1 MRFYLTF
8 DDPQSKARAL
18 TLSKK
23 LNIEIFKKSSQ
34 QKIKDFSEDYFFTC
48 SKDRLFLKKGLR
60 HNSKPIFSDFDDWTK
75 NYNDNLLKN
84 STKGLPKNFTCLDL
98 TAGFGKD
105 ALEISKIVNCKSLIL
120 VEKEG
125 WVFELLVDGIKNT
138 SCSRAGNLL
147 KKFKAFNMDS
157 LEFLESKN
165 ETFDLVYI
173 DPMFLGVQ
181 KSKAKKHMQALR
193 DLSTAVIQK
202 QLLKTSLDFANY
214 RVVVKRHKHME
225 YLEGIVPN
233 RSVKGKVVRYD
244 IYNTN

>member
-23 LNIEIFKKSSQ
+23 LNIEIFRKPTQ
-34 QKIKDFSEDYFFTC
+34 QKIKEFSEDYFFTC

-60 HNSKPIFSDFDDWTK
+60 HNSKPIFSDFDDWAK
-75 NYNDNLLKN
+75 NYDDNLLKN
-84 STKGLPKNFTCLDL
+84 STKGLPKNFSCLDL

-138 SCSRAGNLL
+138 SCSKAGNLL
-147 KKFKAFNMDS
+147 KKFKAFNMDG
-157 LEFLESKN
+157 LEFLKSKDR
-165 ETFDLVYI
+165 TFDLIYI

-202 QLLKTSLDFANY
+202 QLLKKSLDFANY
-214 RVVVKRHKHME
+214 RVIVKRHKNME

>member
-1 MRFYLTF
+1 MRFYLTYE
-8 DDPQSKARAL
+8 DPQSRARAL
-18 TLSKK
+18 ILSKK
-23 LNIEIFKKSSQ
+23 LNIEIFKKPTQ
-34 QKIKDFSEDYFFTC
+34 QKIKEFSEDYFFTC

-60 HNSKPIFSDFDDWTK
+60 HDSKPIFSDFDDWTK
-75 NYNDNLLKN
+75 NYDDNLLKN
-84 STKGLPKNFTCLDL
+84 STKGLPKNFSCLDL

-105 ALEISKIVNCKSLIL
+105 ALEISKVVNCKSLIL
-120 VEKEG
+120 VEKEA

-138 SCSRAGNLL
+138 SSCRTGDLL

-157 LEFLESKN
+157 LEFLKSKN
-165 ETFDLVYI
+165 RTFDLVYI

-214 RVVVKRHKHME
+214 RVIVKRHKNME
-225 YLEGIVPN
+225 YLEGIVPD